1 MVRCTR
7 VRVMGVVAMWAGNRL
22 GLLAGAAGA
31 AILAVLAAL
40 VGAPRV
46 PALPGRVAWAAPT
59 VLVERRC
66 DAALAW
72 RTQLTLADINLA
84 WRAGEGDQR
93 EARPVL
99 QRYLF
104 QAQNE
109 IMRYC
114 GE

>member
-1 MVRCTR
+1 MVRR
-7 VRVMGVVAMWAGNRL
+7 AWVLKRL
-22 GLLAGAAGA
+22 GRLGSMAL
-31 AILAVLAAL
+31 AL
-40 VGAPRV
+40 VGIGIVGMIARADVLDVRDVPDVIGAP
-46 PALPGRVAWAAPT
+46 RVAWAAPS

-72 RTQLTLADINLA
+72 RTQLTLTDINLS
-84 WRAGEGDQR
+84 WRAGEGDQLK
-93 EARPVL
+93 ARPLL

-109 IMRYC
+109 ITRYC